1 MKLPFLTK
9 VPKWKTFP
17 SVETLGYFHPLGN
30 YIYLDQYKDDAD
42 FKKSLS
48 QPGLDRN
55 RFSVFVHEYQ
65 HYIDHVSTLWGAK
78 CIFKIFDAFDAVF
91 RNDEFL
97 FYKHRD
103 LILSFKRDYHLD
115 YYTVKY
121 NHIVGDYQNRW
132 KFQIT
137 CGLRFN
143 TDGYINEDWPIP
155 FISFAS
161 ANDEKVSRVP
171 ISVAS
176 LLETTATYMEYSFQL
191 HEILKLESPHKELQL
206 KILSK
211 KLEDKLY
218 HPELT
223 LYSAAVHLTSVY
235 LEITDPMVAY
245 KISSIFAKIALNIPS
260 KLFALLSFPKEIDQD
275 KEWKKRADK
284 MIENF
289 DRGFA
294 FYLLLRNYVV
304 KYGKLETDE
313 INVEDIFAAS
323 NLPDEAEI
331 EKSIQ
336 EEITALDLKIMMSR
350 NNFNRFIIDKIF
362 YGNKFRESTGIGQQR
377 EPVDI
382 EKYVRESA
390 FLMFSD
396 TYFNYEDL
404 DLQAIFEKAR
414 KQEVL
419 SREEWFR
426 LYTFCERKIDDFNDI
441 CGI

>member
-1 MKLPFLTK
+1 MKLPYLK
-9 VPKWKTFP
+9 NVPKWKIFP
-17 SVETLGYFHPLGN
+17 AVETLGYFSPLGN
-30 YIYLDQYKDDAD
+30 YICLNQYKDEAD
-42 FKKSLS
+42 FEKALS

-78 CIFKIFDAFDAVF
+78 CIFKIFDSFDAVLN
-91 RNDEFL
+91 NDESK

-103 LILSFKRDYHLD
+103 LILNFKRDYHLD
-115 YYTVKY
+115 YYTVTY

-143 TDGYINEDWPIP
+143 SDGRLNEDWPIP

-161 ANDEKVSRVP
+161 KKDEKISRVP

-176 LLETTATYMEYSFQL
+176 LLETTATYAEYSFL
-191 HEILKLESPHKELQL
+191 IHEVLKLDSPYKETQLQ
-206 KILSK
+206 IISK
-211 KLEDKLY
+211 KFESKLY
-218 HPELT
+218 HPQLT

-235 LEITDPMVAY
+235 LEINDPIIAY

-260 KLFALLSFPKEIDQD
+260 NLFKNLSFPNEIDQSE
-275 KEWKKRADK
+275 EWTKRANK
-284 MIENF
+284 MIANF

-294 FYLLLRNYVV
+294 FYLLLKSYVL
-304 KYGKLETDE
+304 KYGPLKTDDVD
-313 INVEDIFAAS
+313 VENILTAS
-323 NLPDEAEI
+323 NLPNEAEM
-331 EKSIQ
+331 EKLIQ
-336 EEITALDLKIMMSR
+336 EEITALDLEIMMSR
-350 NNFNRFIIDKIF
+350 NNFNRFIIDKVF
-362 YGNKFRESTGIGQQR
+362 YGTKFRESTGIGQKR
-377 EPVDI
+377 EPNDV
-382 EKYVRESA
+382 EKHMRESA
-390 FLMFSD
+390 FLMFSE
-396 TYFNYEDL
+396 TYFEYDDL
-404 DLQAIFEKAR
+404 DLNPIFLKAT

-426 LYTFCERKIDDFNDI
+426 LFTFCEKKIDDFNEV